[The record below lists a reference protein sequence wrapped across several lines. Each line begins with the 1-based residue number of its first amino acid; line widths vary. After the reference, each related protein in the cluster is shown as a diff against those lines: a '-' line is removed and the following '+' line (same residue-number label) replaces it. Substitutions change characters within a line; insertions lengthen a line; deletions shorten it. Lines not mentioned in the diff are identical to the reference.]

1 MTIGV
6 GRKAV
11 SFNKAICAK
20 MGIGPDSKIAFLVDD
35 RGFLAIN
42 VLDKESPTG
51 IGLRRSSKKCGTLK
65 LHSSALIRHIVP
77 GRYRITIETTTEDG
91 GIIRVAVTGRKLVHD
106 IAIAVQDFY
115 NNFSHD

>member
-6 GRKAV
+6 DRKAI

-51 IGLRRSSKKCGTLK
+51 IGLRRSSKKCGALK
-65 LHSSALIRHIVP
+65 LHSSTLIRHIVP
-77 GRYRITIETTTEDG
+77 GRYHI
-91 GIIRVAVTGRKLVHD
+91 TGRDGAFWLTD
-106 IAIAVQDFY
+106 IKY
-115 NNFSHD
+115 NEE

>member
-6 GRKAV
+6 DRKAV

-20 MGIGPDSKIAFLVDD
+20 MGIGPDSKITFLVDD

-51 IGLRRSSKKCGTLK
+51 IGLRRSSKKV
-65 LHSSALIRHIVP
+65 RHAETVFVRP
-77 GRYRITIETTTEDG
+77 YQAYSTGPLSHHGQGRGVLAHWHQI
-91 GIIRVAVTGRKLVHD
+91 
-106 IAIAVQDFY
+106 Q
-115 NNFSHD
+115 